1 MLHIIDDVN
10 LNPITT

>member
-1 MLHIIDDVN
+1 VLHIIDNVN

>member
-1 MLHIIDDVN
+1 MLHIIDNVN